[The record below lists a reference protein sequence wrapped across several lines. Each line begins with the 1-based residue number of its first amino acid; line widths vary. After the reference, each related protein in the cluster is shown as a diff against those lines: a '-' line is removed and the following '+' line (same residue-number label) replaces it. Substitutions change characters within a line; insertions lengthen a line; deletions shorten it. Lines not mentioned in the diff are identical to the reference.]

1 MDWKQLIADIGAYG
15 LSQPQIASICVC
27 GQATISDLA
36 SGKTKDPRDSLG
48 QALRALLAKA
58 KAGELPELIGAEGA
72 PDVAEPEARAA

>member
-58 KAGELPELIGAEGA
+58 KAGELPELIGADGA
-72 PDVAEPEARAA
+72 PATPETSPQGA